1 MMDAVDL
8 KMLTTCKIETA
19 ILASRVKM
27 LEVQVEEDDFGTCD
41 NEQIQIFLN

>member
-8 KMLTTCKIETA
+8 NMLTCKIETA

-41 NEQIQIFLN
+41 HEQIQIFLN